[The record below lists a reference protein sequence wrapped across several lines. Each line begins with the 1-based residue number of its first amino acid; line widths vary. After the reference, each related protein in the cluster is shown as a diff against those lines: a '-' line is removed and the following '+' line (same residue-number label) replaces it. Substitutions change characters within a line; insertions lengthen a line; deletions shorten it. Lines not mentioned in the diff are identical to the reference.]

1 MGRVGRRKCQAEA
14 YRALCL
20 GLASHRFHYLGMRSA
35 LRKKS
40 KNLNTPSLKNVFPRP
55 QKAVERSGTF
65 TLPSAPNWRT
75 EENSF
80 EETVRFFAKRIGLS
94 EIPDSGN
101 PHLVVEREILAC
113 PETKEPVQLAEAE
126 LITELNSR
134 IERGE
139 LKNRAGRTLENA
151 IDGGLVRED
160 GAYLYPIEDAIPIML
175 IDEAIPLN

>member
-1 MGRVGRRKCQAEA
+1 MIDKE
-14 YRALCL
+14 LL
-20 GLASHRFHYLGMRSA
+20 
-35 LRKKS
+35 
-40 KNLNTPSLKNVFPRP
+40 
-55 QKAVERSGTF
+55 
-65 TLPSAPNWRT
+65 
-75 EENSF
+75 
-80 EETVRFFAKRIGLS
+80 
-94 EIPDSGN
+94 
-101 PHLVVEREILAC
+101 EILAC

-139 LKNRAGRTLENA
+139 LKNRAGKTLENA